1 MPNLR
6 TLVGSMALT
15 ELASRVGI
23 PFRRLEAYLKAE
35 RPIAQ
40 TDREAL
46 AAFFGIVPSDLLDEH
61 TQVEQPAPKARGRA
75 KQAPPIVPR
84 QVNRMPRPA
93 GVPQPSSLVTNQ
105 GKVEV
110 RVTGV
115 LQRDPEPAPDSRSA
129 PRGEARFWQLELL
142 VPHQPLRGEPLYPP
156 MLLRCAV
163 HRRRFD
169 GFRWLRRG
177 DKVVL
182 TGTLAARADHLYLFA
197 ETLSTPR
204 ADRMLKLLDG
214 LAAAQSEAEAGL
226 QKLLGDDWRSLIKPA
241 PGEGLQEQRPV
252 WAPEPSPPNG
262 PQGRIQITAT
272 GQLQSD
278 PNVELDEE
286 TGGTAELLLA
296 IAPRE
301 DERRLPVQRY
311 LFRMRLRTLRDFLW
325 LQRGDTISI
334 SGDVARLGPELLV
347 EATTIQLPPSE

>member
-6 TLVGSMALT
+6 ELVGNMALT
-15 ELASRVGI
+15 ELASQVGI

-35 RPIAQ
+35 RALSQ
-40 TDREAL
+40 ADREAL
-46 AAFFGIVPSDLLDEH
+46 AAFFAIAPNELALDQAHIEK
-61 TQVEQPAPKARGRA
+61 PAPKASGRA
-75 KQAPPIVPR
+75 KKSTPVVPR
-84 QVNRMPRPA
+84 QVNRMPRPV
-93 GVPQPSSLVTNQ
+93 GVPEPSSVVTNY

-110 RVTGV
+110 RITGV
-115 LQRDPEPAPDSRSA
+115 LQRDPEPAPDSRNDG
-129 PRGEARFWQLELL
+129 RGEPRFWQLELL
-142 VPHQPLRGEPLYPP
+142 VPHQPLRGEALYPT
-156 MLLRCAV
+156 MILRCAI

-182 TGTLAARADHLYLFA
+182 SGTLAARADHLYLFG

-204 ADRMLKLLDG
+204 ADRIVKLLG
-214 LAAAQSEAEAGL
+214 ELAAGQAEAEAGL
-226 QKLLGDDWRSLIKPA
+226 HKLLGDDWRSQIAPA
-241 PGEGLQEQRPV
+241 PGEGFQEQRPV
-252 WAPEPSPPNG
+252 WSPEPSPPTG
-262 PQGRIQITAT
+262 PQGRIQITVT

-278 PNVELDEE
+278 PGVELDDA

-311 LFRMRLRTLRDFLW
+311 LFQMRLRTLRDFLW
-325 LQRGDTISI
+325 LQRGDTIRV

-347 EATTIQLPPSE
+347 EATTIQLPLPE